1 MTNLRGASIKEFMDT
16 IEEMR
21 TLYHFTD
28 DQAKIVSTYDPPSDA
43 HRKVEIYIKDE
54 ETGVHITMQKDI
66 IAKEDD
72 PWKR

>member
-1 MTNLRGASIKEFMDT
+1 MTNLLGTSIKEFKDA

-28 DQAKIVSTYDPPSDA
+28 DQAKIVDTYDPPSMS
-43 HRKVEIYIKDE
+43 HRKVEIYMKDE

-66 IAKEDD
+66 KEKEDD
-72 PWKR
+72 LWKR

>member
-21 TLYHFTD
+21 TLYSFTD

-43 HRKVEIYIKDE
+43 HRKVEDE

-66 IAKEDD
+66 IEKKDD